1 MEKLA
6 WKNGSQIPQKQSSD
20 LGPACWDM
28 FQGYL
33 GLDGRRT
40 GIFSDPLLAS
50 ERVGRGNAGA
60 IRQSVS
66 CNSMVYQP
74 VSSKLQWLGTADHS
88 VVPELDKH
96 IILHENCVETMHWLA
111 HFLTLSHHI
120 VLYMYHTC
128 TITIVFMPS
137 VPYIPISYHVI
148 PYSTMLYH
156 VVPILPHYGPQHQYH
171 IPTSEHINPYHNH
184 IPITLALSFWLIG
197 LHLMPEK
204 QSPSCCVCFV
214 FFLIGGKVSIPKNGR
229 FMTLAFHVVII
240 LYRIDFPTKTCIYR
254 CFPHIFPIISPSKTE
269 KKKQKGP

>member
-111 HFLTLSHHI
+111 HFLTLSHHM

-137 VPYIPISYHVI
+137 VPIYPHIIPCYTIF
-148 PYSTMLYH
+148 YH
-156 VVPILPHYGPQHQYH
+156 VVPCCSHPTPLWT
-171 IPTSEHINPYHNH
+171 PTSISYSYIRAHQSISQSYPHHIS
-184 IPITLALSFWLIG
+184 IIILIDWA
-197 LHLMPEK
+197 
-204 QSPSCCVCFV
+204 SPNAR
-214 FFLIGGKVSIPKNGR
+214 KTIPKLLCL
-229 FMTLAFHVVII
+229 F
-240 LYRIDFPTKTCIYR
+240 
-254 CFPHIFPIISPSKTE
+254 CFF
-269 KKKQKGP
+269 